1 MVTLAMVIRKD
12 ATVTDVQVVSGTVE
26 LTAAAV
32 DAVRQWRYRPYQ
44 LLGRPV
50 EIQTTA
56 HFNFR

>member
-1 MVTLAMVIRKD
+1 MTLAMVIRKD